1 VPSGGWQLSTGT
13 DGAGCGAAAE
23 SRSQWFKG
31 RVASIDLQ

>member
-23 SRSQWFKG
+23 SKSQ
-31 RVASIDLQ
+31 